1 MIRYAWVLVFS
12 LTFFLTAFAQE
23 RMGPIPAEK
32 MTAAQKKAAA
42 DHTAARGSLTGPWS
56 VLLRSPELM
65 GRVRGLSDYVR
76 FNSVLAPRL
85 SEFVILITARQ
96 WSQAY
101 EWSAHYPLAVKGG
114 LNPDIA
120 KAIGDGRRP
129 HGMAEDE
136 EALYDFCTELLQ
148 NRSVS
153 EATLIGADGV
163 VGSAETFAGLVLG
176 LRPIGL
182 PLRATPSAPTAHPP
196 LLCEGNG
203 RFVLKKSRSCV

>member
-1 MIRYAWVLVFS
+1 MIWYALVSCFALAFS
-12 LTFFLTAFAQE
+12 PAGFAQE
-23 RMGPIPAEK
+23 RMGPIPAAK
-32 MTAAQKKAAA
+32 MTDAQKKAAA
-42 DHTAARGSLTGPWS
+42 DHTAARGSLTGPWT

-76 FNSVLAPRL
+76 FNSVLPPRL

-114 LNPDIA
+114 LNPEIA

-153 EATLIGADGV
+153 DASYGRAIAKFGGQGILDAIGLMGHYSLIG
-163 VGSAETFAGLVLG
+163 VGLHTART
-176 LRPIGL
+176 PISPGG
-182 PLRATPSAPTAHPP
+182 PP
-196 LLCEGNG
+196 LLE
-203 RFVLKKSRSCV
+203 RFPR

>member
-1 MIRYAWVLVFS
+1 MIRYALVLVFS
-12 LTFFLTAFAQE
+12 LGFSAMAFSQE

-32 MTAAQKKAAA
+32 MTDSQKKAAA

-56 VLLRSPELM
+56 VLVRSPEMM

-76 FNSVLAPRL
+76 FNSALPPRL

-101 EWSAHYPLAVKGG
+101 EWNAHYPLAVKGG
-114 LNPDIA
+114 LKPEIA
-120 KAIGDGRRP
+120 NAIGDGRRP

-148 NRSVS
+148 NHSVS
-153 EATLIGADGV
+153 DATYARAVAKFGEKALLDGIGLMGHYSLIGM
-163 VGSAETFAGLVLG
+163 VLNTA
-176 LRPIGL
+176 R
-182 PLRATPSAPTAHPP
+182 TPVEPGGPPP
-196 LLCEGNG
+196 LE
-203 RFVLKKSRSCV
+203 RFPR

>member
-1 MIRYAWVLVFS
+1 MIRYALVLVFS
-12 LTFFLTAFAQE
+12 LAFSATVFAQE

-32 MTAAQKKAAA
+32 MTDSQKKAAA

-56 VLLRSPELM
+56 VLVRSPELM
-65 GRVRGLSDYVR
+65 GRVR
-76 FNSVLAPRL
+76 RL

-101 EWSAHYPLAVKGG
+101 EWAAHYPLAVKGG
-114 LNPDIA
+114 LNPEIA

-153 EATLIGADGV
+153 DATYA
-163 VGSAETFAGLVLG
+163 
-176 LRPIGL
+176 
-182 PLRATPSAPTAHPP
+182 RAVA
-196 LLCEGNG
+196 
-203 RFVLKKSRSCV
+203 K

>member
-1 MIRYAWVLVFS
+1 MIRYALVLVFS

-42 DHTAARGSLTGPWS
+42 DHSAARGSLTGPWS

-114 LNPDIA
+114 LNPEIA

-129 HGMAEDE
+129 HGFGEQGILDAIGLMGH
-136 EALYDFCTELLQ
+136 Y
-148 NRSVS
+148 S
-153 EATLIGADGV
+153 LIGM
-163 VGSAETFAGLVLG
+163 VLNTA
-176 LRPIGL
+176 R
-182 PLRATPSAPTAHPP
+182 TPVAPGGPP
-196 LLCEGNG
+196 LLE
-203 RFVLKKSRSCV
+203 RFPR

>member
-1 MIRYAWVLVFS
+1 MIRYALVLVFS
-12 LTFFLTAFAQE
+12 LAFSATVFAQE

-32 MTAAQKKAAA
+32 MTDSQKKAAA

-56 VLLRSPELM
+56 VLVRSPELM

-76 FNSVLAPRL
+76 FNSALPPRL

-101 EWSAHYPLAVKGG
+101 EWAAHYPLAVKGG
-114 LNPDIA
+114 LNPEIA

-153 EATLIGADGV
+153 DATYVRAVAKFGEHGLLDTIGLMGHYSLIGM
-163 VGSAETFAGLVLG
+163 VLNTA
-176 LRPIGL
+176 R
-182 PLRATPSAPTAHPP
+182 TPAAPGESP
-196 LLCEGNG
+196 LLE
-203 RFVLKKSRSCV
+203 RFPR

>member
-1 MIRYAWVLVFS
+1 MTRYALLMVFS
-12 LTFFLTAFAQE
+12 RAYAQRAFARG
-23 RMGPIPAEK
+23 RMSRTPADK
-32 MTAAQKKAAA
+32 MTDAQKKAAA
-42 DHTAARGSLTGPWS
+42 DHTAARGTLTGPWS
-56 VLLRSPELM
+56 VLVRSPELM

-76 FNSVLAPRL
+76 FNSALPPRL

-101 EWSAHYPLAVKGG
+101 EWNAPYPLAVKGG
-114 LNPDIA
+114 LNPEIA

-153 EATLIGADGV
+153 DATYARAVEKFGERAILDSIGLMGHYSLIGM
-163 VGSAETFAGLVLG
+163 VLNTA
-176 LRPIGL
+176 R
-182 PLRATPSAPTAHPP
+182 TPVEPGGPP
-196 LLCEGNG
+196 LLE
-203 RFVLKKSRSCV
+203 RFPR

>member
-1 MIRYAWVLVFS
+1 MIRYALVLVFS

-42 DHTAARGSLTGPWS
+42 DHSAARGSLTGPWS

-85 SEFVILITARQ
+85 SEFVLLITARQ

-114 LNPDIA
+114 LNPEIA

-136 EALYDFCTELLQ
+136 EALDDFSTELLQ
-148 NRSVS
+148 NRSGSDDTSSRDVVEIS
-153 EATLIGADGV
+153 VHVLIA
-163 VGSAETFAGLVLG
+163 
-176 LRPIGL
+176 
-182 PLRATPSAPTAHPP
+182 
-196 LLCEGNG
+196 
-203 RFVLKKSRSCV
+203 